1 MRARARAAAAA
12 AYVRARARRAGG
24 ASSRA
29 MGLDGDGDGDE
40 GDGGAPETCA
50 TEPVDWERQAK
61 LLTRQLERQK
71 TLVAALRVATSPP
84 GAAAPVALRRLVP
97 RGAREASH
105 LAYDGRPYMYAS
117 KGEVMDWLKRPPGRA
132 AVKSSGNKGRAP
144 LSEPLSTLASTFD
157 NVWTLLVRDMGP
169 TATAQQVQLDSSS
182 TSGSKTPTSGC
193 WAEEVLSTTS
203 PEEAHRLEK
212 LRQDH
217 PELWEHFETEWQ
229 SSTTAGG
236 RTSKPDP
243 EITRRV
249 GRTGSRRRRTA
260 TTVAVSSAPRRSSRH
275 ATSDG
280 SASRA
285 PPPNSARQSS
295 RSARQAWTRPTTA
308 PAAAQQP
315 TQQRNLSASDA
326 RGAVGRGRGRRP
338 RSRSRR
344 RPARHD
350 GERFP

>member
-1 MRARARAAAAA
+1 
-12 AYVRARARRAGG
+12 
-24 ASSRA
+24 

-144 LSEPLSTLASTFD
+144 LSEPLRTLASTFD

-169 TATAQQVQLDSSS
+169 TATAQQAQFDSSS
-182 TSGSKTPTSGC
+182 TSGSKTPTAGC
-193 WAEEVLSTTS
+193 RAEEGLSTTS

-217 PELWEHFETEWQ
+217 PELWEHFATEWQ

-243 EITRRV
+243 ETTRRV

-260 TTVAVSSAPRRSSRH
+260 TAVAVSSAPRRSSRH

-280 SASRA
+280 SASSRA

-295 RSARQAWTRPTTA
+295 RSARQARTRPTTA

-315 TQQRNLSASDA
+315 TQQRNLSASGA